1 MNRRV
6 LICRRFFIELSEY
19 RIAIAHYRSIGVVQ
33 NREASEIEFPGNASI
48 LDNDFRG
55 RIMPVSN
62 HAIVFDPY
70 AAAELR
76 NIVQAFV
83 SHHNIAITGRGEWY
97 PVAFFL
103 KDERGEV
110 LGGLLG
116 NIWAGWL
123 HVGTLGVAPP
133 MRGRGFGRELME
145 QAEAYAIERS
155 CTNALLD
162 TFSFQARPFYEK
174 LGYRVFGTLQN
185 HPAGHEHYFMT
196 KRLSLPV

>member
-1 MNRRV
+1 V
-6 LICRRFFIELSEY
+6 KSKL
-19 RIAIAHYRSIGVVQ
+19 
-33 NREASEIEFPGNASI
+33 PGNASI
-48 LDNDFRG
+48 LDSHFRD

-62 HAIVFDPY
+62 PAIVFEPC

-116 NIWAGWL
+116 NIWVGWL

-155 CTNALLD
+155 CTNAFLD
-162 TFSFQARPFYEK
+162 TLSFQARPFYEK
-174 LGYRVFGTLQN
+174 LGDRVFGTLHN

-196 KRLSLPV
+196 KRLTLPV